1 MQDSPRRRQP
11 YGKEIK
17 MDKIIRCITSDGA
30 VMASAIDSTDIA
42 YKASVIHGTSPVAS
56 AALGRLLSATSM
68 MGAQLKSSKSTVNIR
83 FEGDGELGAFLAV
96 ADAYG
101 NVKGY
106 VTNPGCPTTYYN
118 NGKLNVAG
126 AVGHGTMSV
135 MKDFGEGEPYIGKIP
150 IVSGEIAEDITNYYA
165 TSEQI
170 PTVCALGV
178 LIDKESSQVLLSGG
192 LLIQLLPGADDA
204 TIDKIEQN
212 VSTLDSVTTMLAKGM
227 TALDMCK
234 TALQGFE
241 VEVLDEFEVKYV
253 CGCTREKIEGLI
265 ASMPAEEIQQM
276 IDEDHGA
283 EANCR
288 FCNKQYL
295 FTEEELKELLS
306 KKQSQESGE
315 ED

>member
-1 MQDSPRRRQP
+1 
-11 YGKEIK
+11 

-30 VMASAIDSTDIA
+30 VMVSAIDSTDIA

-56 AALGRLLSATSM
+56 AALGRLLSAASM
-68 MGAQLKSSKSTVNIR
+68 MGAQLKSNKSTINIR

-106 VTNPGCPTTYYN
+106 VTNPECPTTHYN
-118 NGKLNVAG
+118 SGKLNVAA
-126 AVGHGTMSV
+126 AVGHGVMSV

-150 IVSGEIAEDITNYYA
+150 IVSGEIAEDITNYFA

-178 LIDKESSQVLLSGG
+178 LIDKESQQVLLSGG
-192 LLIQLLPGADDA
+192 LLIQLLPGADDK
-204 TIDKIEQN
+204 TIDQIEQN
-212 VSTLDSVTTMLAKGM
+212 VGAMDSVTTMLAKGM

-253 CGCTREKIEGLI
+253 CGCSREKIESLI
-265 ASMPAEEIQQM
+265 ASMPEDEIQQM

-288 FCNKQYL
+288 FCKKQYR
-295 FTEEELKELLS
+295 FSEEELRALL
-306 KKQSQESGE
+306 KAKAEKN
-315 ED
+315 

>member
-1 MQDSPRRRQP
+1 
-11 YGKEIK
+11 

-30 VMASAIDSTDIA
+30 VMVSAIDSTDIA
-42 YKASVIHGTSPVAS
+42 YKASVLHGTTPVAS
-56 AALGRLLSATSM
+56 AALGRLLSAASM
-68 MGAQLKSSKSTVNIR
+68 MGAQLKSAKSTINIR

-106 VTNPGCPTTYYN
+106 VTNPDCPTTHYN
-118 NGKLNVAG
+118 SGKLNVAA
-126 AVGHGTMSV
+126 AVGRGVMSV

-178 LIDKESSQVLLSGG
+178 LIDKESQQVLLSGG
-192 LLIQLLPGADDA
+192 LLIQLLPGADDS
-204 TIDKIEQN
+204 TIDRIEQN

-234 TALQGFE
+234 AALQGFE

-253 CGCTREKIEGLI
+253 CGCSREKIQSLI
-265 ASMPAEEIQQM
+265 ASMPEDELRQM

-283 EANCR
+283 EAKCR
-288 FCNKQYL
+288 FCRKQYT
-295 FTEEELKELLS
+295 FTEDELKALLVQKIKS
-306 KKQSQESGE
+306 E
-315 ED
+315 EK

>member
-1 MQDSPRRRQP
+1 
-11 YGKEIK
+11 

-30 VMASAIDSTDIA
+30 VMVSAIDSTDIA

-56 AALGRLLSATSM
+56 AALGRLLSAASM
-68 MGAQLKSSKSTVNIR
+68 MGAQLKSTKSTINIR
-83 FEGDGELGAFLAV
+83 FEGDGELGAFMAV
-96 ADAYG
+96 ADANG

-106 VTNPGCPTTYYN
+106 VEHPDCPTTHYHS
-118 NGKLNVAG
+118 GKLNVAA
-126 AVGHGTMSV
+126 AVGHGVMSV

-178 LIDKESSQVLLSGG
+178 LIDKESAQVLLSGG
-192 LLIQLLPGADDA
+192 LLIQLLPGADDSV
-204 TIDKIEQN
+204 IDRIEQN
-212 VSTLDSVTTMLAKGM
+212 VSQLDSVTTMLAKGM

-241 VEVLDEFEVKYV
+241 VEVLDEFPVKYV
-253 CGCTREKIEGLI
+253 CGCSREKIASLI
-265 ASMPAEEIQQM
+265 ASMPKDEVQAM

-283 EANCR
+283 SADCR
-288 FCNKQYL
+288 FCKKRYT
-295 FTEEELKELLS
+295 FTEDELRDLMEM
-306 KKQSQESGE
+306 KK
-315 ED
+315 

>member
-1 MQDSPRRRQP
+1 
-11 YGKEIK
+11 

-30 VMASAIDSTDIA
+30 VMVSAIDSTDIA
-42 YKASVIHGTSPVAS
+42 YTASVIHGTTPVAS
-56 AALGRLLSATSM
+56 AALGRLLSAASM
-68 MGAQLKSSKSTVNIR
+68 MGAQLKSTKSTINVR
-83 FEGDGELGAFLAV
+83 FEGDGQLGAFMAV
-96 ADAYG
+96 ADSNG

-106 VTNPGCPTTYYN
+106 VENPDCPTTHN
-118 NGKLNVAG
+118 NSGKLNVAE
-126 AVGHGTMSV
+126 AVGRGVMSV

-178 LIDKESSQVLLSGG
+178 LIDKKSAQVLLSGG
-192 LLIQLLPGADDA
+192 LLIQLLPGADDSVITKLEA
-204 TIDKIEQN
+204 N
-212 VSTLDSVTTMLAKGM
+212 VSVLDSVTTMLAKGM

-234 TALQGFE
+234 AALQGFE

-253 CGCTREKIEGLI
+253 CGCSKEKIASLI
-265 ASMPAEEIQQM
+265 AAMPAEEVQAM

-288 FCNKQYL
+288 FCRKEYS
-295 FTEEELKELLS
+295 FSEDELRELMR
-306 KKQSQESGE
+306 K
-315 ED
+315 